1 MIIYSQ
7 SGAMSSKL
15 RPKAFTLVEVLV
27 SMVILA
33 MIMLI
38 ITQVIGQAQRS
49 WQSAS
54 SRVTQF
60 REARIAFDTITRNL
74 RQATINSYRNFVYAN
89 NTQVPND
96 IKEAPVGYK
105 RYAELGFRT
114 DNAAVLV
121 SGGGSSASLPGHG
134 VVFQAP
140 LGKSITPGEIPGIP
154 LYDQLKSL
162 LCIRGY
168 FVRYSSDSAFV
179 PVGLRGRLEEKNR
192 YRLYE
197 YRPPSE
203 VNSAYSEAASGASIG
218 DWTTINSGA
227 ASQFIAPVAENIILL
242 VLSPTFAQVEEDAA
256 APPRL
261 SSRDQG
267 GIYSYNSYLGV
278 TGAAGQ
284 AVEPHRLPRSVQVS
298 LVAIDEESAKRLA
311 DQNGTGAPDLL
322 GKSGASFTNPD
333 VFEQDMI
340 KLKRTLSDM
349 RLNYRVFSSTVF
361 IPGADV

>member
-1 MIIYSQ
+1 MNTFLQ
-7 SGAMSSKL
+7 SNSTAHRSHQ
-15 RPKAFTLVEVLV
+15 RAFTLVEVLV

-74 RQATINSYRNFVYAN
+74 RQATLNSYRNFVYAN
-89 NTQVPND
+89 NTQVPTD

-114 DNAAVLV
+114 DTAATLV
-121 SGGGSSASLPGHG
+121 SGGGSSAALPGHG
-134 VVFQAP
+134 VIFQAP
-140 LGKSITPGEIPGIP
+140 LGKSITQGPIPGIP

-179 PVGLRGRLEEKNR
+179 PSGLNGRLEEKNR

-203 VNSAYSEAASGASIG
+203 VNSAYNEAAMGAG
-218 DWTTINSGA
+218 TGVWTTINTATSA
-227 ASQFIAPVAENIILL
+227 AYIAPVAENIVLLILAP
-242 VLSPTFAQVEEDAA
+242 SFAQAGDAA
-256 APPRL
+256 AAAPQL
-261 SSRDQG
+261 SSQEKG
-267 GIYSYNSYLGV
+267 SVYTYNSYLG
-278 TGAAGQ
+278 AAGASGSAIEQ
-284 AVEPHRLPRSVQVS
+284 HRLPRAVQVS

-311 DQNGTGAPDLL
+311 EQNGGSPPDLL
-322 GKSGASFTNPD
+322 GKSGASFTNPE
-333 VFEQDMI
+333 VFTQDMDS
-340 KLKRTLSDM
+340 LKRTLTEM
-349 RLNYRVFSSTVF
+349 RMNYRVFSSTVF